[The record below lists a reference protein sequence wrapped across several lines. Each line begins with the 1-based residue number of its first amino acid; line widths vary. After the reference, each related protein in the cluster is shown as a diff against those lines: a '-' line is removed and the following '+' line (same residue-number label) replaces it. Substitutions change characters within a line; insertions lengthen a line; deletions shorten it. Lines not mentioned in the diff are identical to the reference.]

1 MPELDVAALLS
12 HLKPAVPL
20 ESRGDV
26 PTVHGVYLYTPFM
39 ECQYSEQSQQT
50 TAAQAVAADRFR
62 KGEIL
67 SEGFLCEFASPD
79 GAATI
84 VVEDDGRVAYA
95 YWLDAEGAIRGD
107 VWLYN
112 RCLAPEQPEW
122 DARDAAPYANPA
134 EFVDGAIEFSPPT
147 SASCITVE
155 WLRFNAE
162 LIARVRVSEMLVAQL
177 KHGSK
182 PGWSRL
188 AAKDGPLALCLTD

>member
-1 MPELDVAALLS
+1 MLELDVAALLS
-12 HLKPAVPL
+12 HLKPSVPL
-20 ESRGDV
+20 ESRDDV
-26 PTVHGVYLYTPFM
+26 PTVHGVYLYTRIM
-39 ECQYSEQSQQT
+39 ECQYSEQSRWT
-50 TAAQAVAADRFR
+50 TAAQALAVDRLR

-79 GAATI
+79 DAATI
-84 VVEDDGRVAYA
+84 DVEDDGRVAYA
-95 YWLDAEGAIRGD
+95 YWLDAGGAIRGD

-134 EFVDGAIEFSPPT
+134 PFVDGAIEFSPPT
-147 SASCITVE
+147 SASCFTVE
-155 WLRFNAE
+155 WLRVNAD
-162 LIARVRVSEMLVAQL
+162 LIARVLVSEMPVAQL
-177 KHGSK
+177 KDGSK

>member
-1 MPELDVAALLS
+1 MDDS
-12 HLKPAVPL
+12 G
-20 ESRGDV
+20 SS
-26 PTVHGVYLYTPFM
+26 F
-39 ECQYSEQSQQT
+39 
-50 TAAQAVAADRFR
+50 AADRLR

-95 YWLDAEGAIRGD
+95 YWLDAGGAIRGD
-107 VWLYN
+107 VWLCN
-112 RCLAPEQPEW
+112 CCLAPEQPEW
-122 DARDAAPYANPA
+122 DARDAVPYANPA
-134 EFVDGAIEFSPPT
+134 AFVDGAIEFSPPT

-155 WLRFNAE
+155 WLWVNAD
-162 LIARVRVSEMLVAQL
+162 LIARVLVSEMLLAQL
-177 KHGSK
+177 KDGSK